1 MKMLKRNF
9 KKMKIQKLWL
19 LTSLLCMTALIA
31 ACAPAQPAQADL
43 PPLRVEYTFWWGDFN
58 LLVAQEMGLFK
69 KYSVE
74 VEPVY
79 FDVFSEA
86 LPALAASSIDGGLF
100 AADDVINTNDK
111 TPLKVV
117 AVYDD
122 GGYSYIVGMPEIQVP
137 SDLRGKRI
145 GVNLG
150 SVGELTVMELLEQ
163 GGLTLRDVTLIDM
176 GVEAVPANLGTSID
190 AGYVWDPYASD
201 LLADGSSLLFKSGGT
216 QSITPDLIVF
226 RASVVEERPD
236 DIRAFLKAWFEAAE
250 FRRSNPKEANEMI
263 AGVLGVSVEEL
274 SEDSY
279 IYSAE
284 ENQLLFSG
292 TSPDVF
298 DLKYAMEANTE
309 FLIRIGSLSKV
320 PNLDTLL
327 DPTYLP

>member
-1 MKMLKRNF
+1 M
-9 KKMKIQKLWL
+9 KMKIRNMWL
-19 LTSLLCMTALIA
+19 LTSLLCITALTA
-31 ACAPAQPAQADL
+31 ACAPAQSAEADL
-43 PPLRVEYTFWWGDFN
+43 PPLRVEYTFWWGDYN
-58 LLVAQEMGLFK
+58 LLVAQELGLFQ
-69 KYSVE
+69 KYGVE

-122 GGYSYIVGMPEIQVP
+122 GGYSYIVGAPEIQVP
-137 SDLRGKRI
+137 SDLKGKRI

-150 SVGELTVMELLEQ
+150 TLGELFVMELLEQ
-163 GGLTLRDVTLIDM
+163 GGLTMRDVTLIDTS
-176 GVEAVPANLGTSID
+176 VEAVPTNLGITID

-201 LLADGSSLLFKSGGT
+201 LLEDGSSLLLKSGGT
-216 QSITPDLIVF
+216 QSITPDLIIF

-236 DIRAFLKAWFEAAE
+236 DIRAFLKAWFEAGE
-250 FRRSNPKEANEMI
+250 FRRTNPQEANEII
-263 AGVLGVSVEEL
+263 AKVMGISLEEI

-279 IYSAE
+279 LYSAE
-284 ENQLLFSG
+284 ENRILFSG
-292 TSPDVF
+292 TSPDVI
-298 DLKYAMEANTE
+298 DLRNALEANTE
-309 FLIRIGSLSKV
+309 FLVRIGSLSKI

>member
-1 MKMLKRNF
+1 MKM
-9 KKMKIQKLWL
+9 KKQKLWL

-31 ACAPAQPAQADL
+31 ACAPAQSVEADL

-58 LLVAQEMGLFK
+58 LLVAQELGLFK
-69 KYSVE
+69 KYGVE

-100 AADDVINTNDK
+100 AADDAINTNDK

-122 GGYSYIVGMPEIQVP
+122 GGYSYIVGMPEIQVA

-150 SVGELTVMELLEQ
+150 SMGELFVIELLEQ

-201 LLADGSSLLFKSGGT
+201 LLADGSRLLLKSGGT

-236 DIRAFLKAWFEAAE
+236 DIRAFLKAWFEAGE
-250 FRRSNPKEANEMI
+250 FRRTNPKEANEMI

-279 IYSAE
+279 VYSAE
-284 ENQLLFSG
+284 ENRILFSG
-292 TSPDVF
+292 TSPDVI
-298 DLKYAMEANTE
+298 DLRNALEANIN
-309 FLIRIGSLSKV
+309 FLIQIGSLSKV

-327 DPTYLP
+327 DPAHLP